1 MVPRLVP
8 PLLFLALALAAGPA
22 PAGATTPSPDRPAGR
37 VQPGPAPPPFPV
49 VFVTYVTTPGQDR
62 AAGLLVDSIRA
73 FGGRFRAAPVLVVL
87 TDPDEVPALRLRSR
101 KDVRVEE
108 LRLDAAVN
116 AYPYASK
123 AFAAA
128 RAEDLYA
135 GSARVLAWFDPETL
149 LLQEPELDLP
159 DGVTLAV
166 RPVQVRNVGL
176 PWDAPPDA
184 FWSALYARCGAEPG
198 RAVPV
203 ESFVEG
209 QRLRGYLNCGIF
221 AIRSDTGLLREW
233 ARLVDECLKDEA
245 FQHSACSD
253 APHRIFLHQ
262 AVLSALVTARL
273 TPDRIRFL
281 PHGHG
286 YPLNLH
292 ARLPAERRA
301 AALGRVV
308 TLHHEMCIDAD
319 PAWAD
324 ALVLAAGQRA
334 RLEKIY
340 LESLRVSGPIFREE
354 GSCNSYLVKTPG
366 GSVVIDPGGASSP
379 QSPLRRVAKGSPLKA
394 VLLTHA
400 HEDHRGGIASWKN
413 GASTP
418 VVAQREMV
426 EFLRYH
432 DRLRPFLEGRRA
444 AQGAQP
450 VPAPPGAETP
460 VEATV
465 LFTDRYVL
473 TVGGMRFEMIHVG
486 GETPDQSLIWVPA
499 LKAVFIGDNYYASFP
514 NLYTPRGTKPR
525 WALEYVAA
533 LEKALALQPEL
544 LLPGHGEPL
553 VGRDLVRRKL
563 TRYRDAVRKVHD
575 DVVAGMNAGKDV
587 FTLMREVRLP
597 PELEVPQFYGR
608 VSWSVRG
615 IFEGYAGWFDGNA
628 ANLYTLPPAD
638 TDAELVRLAG
648 GADAVTRRAVE
659 ALGEGDAVRSLRLA
673 DAALA
678 AEPGH
683 AGALD
688 ARLTALRALLA
699 RCTNV
704 IERGWLQ
711 SAIRETDRAIS
722 RWKR

>member
-1 MVPRLVP
+1 MVARLVAIS
-8 PLLFLALALAAGPA
+8 LVLALNLAAGDALAGAALPSPDHPAGRLKTGPA
-22 PAGATTPSPDRPAGR
+22 PAT
-37 VQPGPAPPPFPV
+37 API
-49 VFVTYVTTPGQDR
+49 VFITCVTTPGQDR
-62 AAGLLVDSIRA
+62 AAGMLVDSIRA
-73 FGGRFRAAPVLVVL
+73 FGGRFRDAPVLVVL
-87 TDPDEVPALRLRSR
+87 TDPDEVPALRLRAR
-101 KDVRVEE
+101 RDVRVEE
-108 LRLDAAVN
+108 LRLEAAVN

-128 RAEDLYA
+128 RAEELYA
-135 GSARVLAWFDPETL
+135 GSARALAWFDPETL

-159 DGVTLAV
+159 DGAVLAV

-176 PWDAPPDA
+176 PWDDPPDG
-184 FWSALYARCGAEPG
+184 FWSALYARCGADPA

-221 AIRSDTGLLREW
+221 SIRSDTGLLREW
-233 ARLVDECLKDEA
+233 ARLVDESLKDAA
-245 FQHSACSD
+245 FQRAACGD
-253 APHRIFLHQ
+253 ALHRIFLHQ
-262 AVLSALVTARL
+262 AILSALVTARL

-281 PHGHG
+281 PPGHG

-292 ARLPAERRA
+292 SRLPADRRA

-319 PAWAD
+319 PAWMD
-324 ALVLAAGQRA
+324 ALPLTTDQRA
-334 RLEKIY
+334 QLERIY
-340 LESLRVSGPIFREE
+340 LESMRVSGPIFREE

-366 GSVVIDPGGASSP
+366 GSVVIDPGGASAPGSR
-379 QSPLRRVAKGSPLKA
+379 LRRVAEGSPVKA
-394 VLLTHA
+394 ILLTHA

-413 GASTP
+413 DPGTP
-418 VVAQREMV
+418 VVGQREIV
-426 EFLRYH
+426 EFLSYH
-432 DRLRPFLEGRRA
+432 DRLGPFLERRRA
-444 AQGAQP
+444 AQAGKP
-450 VPAPPGAETP
+450 VPGAPTGGTP

-465 LFTDRYVL
+465 LYTDRHVL
-473 TVGGMRFEMIHVG
+473 SVGGTRFEMIHVG
-486 GETPDQSLIWVPA
+486 GETPDQSLIWVPS

-525 WALEYVAA
+525 WALEYLAA
-533 LEKALALQPEL
+533 LDKALALGPDV

-563 TRYRDAVRKVHD
+563 TRYRDALRKVHD
-575 DVVAGMNAGKDV
+575 DVVAGMNAGKGV
-587 FTLMREVRLP
+587 FTLMREISLP
-597 PELEVPQFYGR
+597 PELDLPQFYGR
-608 VSWSVRG
+608 VPWSVRG

-628 ANLYTLPPAD
+628 ANLYTVDPAD

-648 GADAVTRRAVE
+648 GAGAVVRRANE
-659 ALGEGDAVRSLRLA
+659 LLGEGEAVRSLRLA

-678 AEPGH
+678 ADPGH

-688 ARLTALRALLA
+688 ARLAALRALLA
-699 RCTNV
+699 RCANV

-711 SAIRETDRAIS
+711 SAIREAMFRLP
-722 RWKR
+722 KP